1 MAKWLD
7 RMQSNVWILRAKYKM
22 YWNYKKMLYCLKCKK
37 IQRVK
42 TQESQ
47 RLVMGNNDSVK
58 LCSVQQ
64 KKKKRIIKEQE
75 ASGLWSQLGIR
86 TPISKIRLL
95 GDTFCS
101 EYITMNNIIN
111 KFLLAGDQFM
121 PEMHM
126 RQPGFTYSV

>member
-1 MAKWLD
+1 MIP
-7 RMQSNVWILRAKYKM
+7 SNCAVR
-22 YWNYKKMLYCLKCKK
+22 NRKK
-37 IQRVK
+37 
-42 TQESQ
+42 TT
-47 RLVMGNNDSVK
+47 
-58 LCSVQQ
+58 
-64 KKKKRIIKEQE
+64 RIIKEQE

-111 KFLLAGDQFM
+111 KFLLAGDKFM